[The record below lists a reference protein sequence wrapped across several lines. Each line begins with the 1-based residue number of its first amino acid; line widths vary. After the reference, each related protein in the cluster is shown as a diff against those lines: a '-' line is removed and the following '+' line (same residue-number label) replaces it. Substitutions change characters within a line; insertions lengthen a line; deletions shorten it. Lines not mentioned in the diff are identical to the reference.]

1 MLAFLL
7 FGWGSP
13 SCSWPSV
20 AVLPILRCTGQ
31 FYEKCVLQKMTS
43 NTGQISS
50 AWHRER
56 RWFAMDSGQ
65 APRSAPNPYSSA
77 KARTVQT
84 SHLARAARA
93 AVSAIVA
100 RLQVEK
106 ILYLR
111 FLDTDSQNEKSAC
124 GGRRAAEVDARG
136 RKDNDRRARTSRLAR
151 YANHHLPHLL
161 LLRFRRAP
169 SPQHSPPSRASGC
182 LMLRGAYR
190 RSTTNRMA
198 WSASGGVRRL
208 WSELK

>member
-1 MLAFLL
+1 M
-7 FGWGSP
+7 FGASP
-13 SCSWPSV
+13 
-20 AVLPILRCTGQ
+20 L
-31 FYEKCVLQKMTS
+31 
-43 NTGQISS
+43 
-50 AWHRER
+50 
-56 RWFAMDSGQ
+56 
-65 APRSAPNPYSSA
+65 RSAPNQYSSA
-77 KARTVQT
+77 RARRVQT
-84 SHLARAARA
+84 AMSQDSARG

-111 FLDTDSQNEKSAC
+111 LLDTDSQNEKSAC
-124 GGRRAAEVDARG
+124 GGRRAAGVDARR
-136 RKDNDRRARTSRLAR
+136 RKDSDRRARRSGLAP

-190 RSTTNRMA
+190 RRTTNRMA
-198 WSASGGVRRL
+198 WPASGGVRRL